1 MLIDLIRS
9 AQEGNQDEML
19 LLIGKFSGLLKKYG
33 RKLRCE
39 DAENDLTADFIELI
53 KTYQFEK
60 LNNSSDGAIVNFLAR
75 SVYRFYL
82 KRLQVLMEKTPGE
95 VSIEDLTPAQKD
107 RLSAQIAV
115 ENETSISFLIPESQL
130 TQKEIYVLTA
140 VYEKGYSVSKLA
152 EILQVSRQNVNQ
164 IKKRAEKKLREK
176 LS

>member
-9 AQEGNQDEML
+9 AQEGNQDKML

-39 DAENDLTADFIELI
+39 DVENDLTADFIELI

-82 KRLQVLMEKTPGE
+82 KRLQVLIEKTPS
-95 VSIEDLTPAQKD
+95 VISIEDLTPTQKD
-107 RLSAQIAV
+107 HLSVKFQW
-115 ENETSISFLIPESQL
+115 
-130 TQKEIYVLTA
+130 KM
-140 VYEKGYSVSKLA
+140 KC
-152 EILQVSRQNVNQ
+152 
-164 IKKRAEKKLREK
+164 
-176 LS
+176 LSLF

>member
-82 KRLQVLMEKTPGE
+82 KRLQVLIEKTPS
-95 VSIEDLTPAQKD
+95 VISIEDLTPTQKD
-107 RLSAQIAV
+107 HLSVQISV
-115 ENETSISFLIPESQL
+115 ENEMSVSLLISGGQL

-140 VYEKGYSVSKLA
+140 IYEKGCFVSKLA
-152 EILQVSRQNVNQ
+152 DFLHVSRQNVNQ
-164 IKKRAEKKLREK
+164 IKKRDEKKLRK
-176 LS
+176 RLS

>member
-1 MLIDLIRS
+1 
-9 AQEGNQDEML
+9 
-19 LLIGKFSGLLKKYG
+19 
-33 RKLRCE
+33 
-39 DAENDLTADFIELI
+39 
-53 KTYQFEK
+53 
-60 LNNSSDGAIVNFLAR
+60 
-75 SVYRFYL
+75 
-82 KRLQVLMEKTPGE
+82 MEKMPGE

>member
-1 MLIDLIRS
+1 
-9 AQEGNQDEML
+9 
-19 LLIGKFSGLLKKYG
+19 
-33 RKLRCE
+33 
-39 DAENDLTADFIELI
+39 
-53 KTYQFEK
+53 
-60 LNNSSDGAIVNFLAR
+60 
-75 SVYRFYL
+75 
-82 KRLQVLMEKTPGE
+82 MEKTPGE

>member
-1 MLIDLIRS
+1 MTADLI
-9 AQEGNQDEML
+9 
-19 LLIGKFSGLLKKYG
+19 
-33 RKLRCE
+33 
-39 DAENDLTADFIELI
+39 ELVR
-53 KTYQFEK
+53 TCQFEK

-82 KRLQVLMEKTPGE
+82 KRLQVLIEKTPS
-95 VSIEDLTPAQKD
+95 VISIEDLTPAQKD

>member
-1 MLIDLIRS
+1 
-9 AQEGNQDEML
+9 
-19 LLIGKFSGLLKKYG
+19 
-33 RKLRCE
+33 
-39 DAENDLTADFIELI
+39 
-53 KTYQFEK
+53 
-60 LNNSSDGAIVNFLAR
+60 
-75 SVYRFYL
+75 
-82 KRLQVLMEKTPGE
+82 MEKTLGE

>member
-1 MLIDLIRS
+1 MLIDQIRS
-9 AQEGNQDEML
+9 AQAGNQDEML
-19 LLIGKFSGLLKKYG
+19 FLIRKFSGLLKKYG
-33 RKLRCE
+33 RKLRYE
-39 DAENDLTADFIELI
+39 DAEYDLTADLIELVR
-53 KTYQFEK
+53 TCQFEK

-82 KRLQVLMEKTPGE
+82 KRLQVLLEKTPSE
-95 VSIEDLTPAQKD
+95 VAIEDLTPAQKD
-107 RLSAQIAV
+107 HLSAQIAV

>member
-19 LLIGKFSGLLKKYG
+19 LLIGKFSGLLKKNG
-33 RKLRCE
+33 RKLRYE

-82 KRLQVLMEKTPGE
+82 KRLQVLIEKTPS
-95 VSIEDLTPAQKD
+95 VISIEDLTPTQKD
-107 RLSAQIAV
+107 HLSVQISV
-115 ENETSISFLIPESQL
+115 ENEMSVSLLISGSQL

-140 VYEKGYSVSKLA
+140 IYEKGCSVSKLA
-152 EILQVSRQNVNQ
+152 DLLHVSRQNVNQ
-164 IKKRAEKKLREK
+164 IKKRAEKKLRK
-176 LS
+176 RLS